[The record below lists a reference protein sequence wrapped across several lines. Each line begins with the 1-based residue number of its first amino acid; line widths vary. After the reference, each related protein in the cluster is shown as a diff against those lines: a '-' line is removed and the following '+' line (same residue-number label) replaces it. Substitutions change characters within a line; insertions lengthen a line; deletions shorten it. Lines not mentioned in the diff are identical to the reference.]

1 MKDLRNHYDKF
12 IDKTV
17 PTEDISKMAMFVLPN
32 NMFEFNSK
40 FYQKIS
46 GTTIGTNFAP
56 PYASI
61 FMDYIETDFLKSQDI
76 RHWFWKRFVDG
87 IFVIWTDT
95 EENLDKFLEDPKKFH
110 PILRF
115 TYEKSREKIN
125 FLDVFIKIKKCK
137 ITTNLFCKPVD
148 GHQYLHYDFCHQST

>member
-1 MKDLRNHYDKF
+1 MRNHYDKV

-17 PTEDISKMAMFVLPN
+17 PTEDIIKIAVFVLQN

-46 GTTIGTNFAP
+46 GTAIGTNFAP

-61 FMDYIETDFLKSQDI
+61 FMDYIETEFLKSQDR
-76 RHWFWKRFVDG
+76 RHWLWKRFGDG

-95 EENLDKFLEDPKKFH
+95 EESLDFCK
-110 PILRF
+110 ILKNF
-115 TYEKSREKIN
+115 TPSLDLPMKSREKKLISW
-125 FLDVFIKIKKCK
+125 I
-137 ITTNLFCKPVD
+137 
-148 GHQYLHYDFCHQST
+148 

>member
-1 MKDLRNHYDKF
+1 MRNHYDKF

-17 PTEDISKMAMFVLPN
+17 PTEDISKMAVFVLQN

-46 GTTIGTNFAP
+46 GTTISTNFAP

-61 FMDYIETDFLKSQDI
+61 FMDYIETEFLKSQGI
-76 RHWFWKRFVDG
+76 RHWLWKRFVDG

-95 EENLDKFLEDPKKFH
+95 EESLDFCK
-110 PILRF
+110 ILKNF
-115 TYEKSREKIN
+115 TPSLDLPMKSREKKLISW
-125 FLDVFIKIKKCK
+125 I
-137 ITTNLFCKPVD
+137 
-148 GHQYLHYDFCHQST
+148 

>member
-1 MKDLRNHYDKF
+1 MRNHYDKF

-17 PTEDISKMAMFVLPN
+17 PTEDISKMAVFVLQN

-46 GTTIGTNFAP
+46 GTAIGTNFAP

-61 FMDYIETDFLKSQDI
+61 FMDYIETEFLKSQGI
-76 RHWFWKRFVDG
+76 RHWLWKRFVDG

-95 EENLDKFLEDPKKFH
+95 EESLDFCK
-110 PILRF
+110 ILKNF
-115 TYEKSREKIN
+115 TPSLDLPMKSREKKLISW
-125 FLDVFIKIKKCK
+125 I
-137 ITTNLFCKPVD
+137 
-148 GHQYLHYDFCHQST
+148 